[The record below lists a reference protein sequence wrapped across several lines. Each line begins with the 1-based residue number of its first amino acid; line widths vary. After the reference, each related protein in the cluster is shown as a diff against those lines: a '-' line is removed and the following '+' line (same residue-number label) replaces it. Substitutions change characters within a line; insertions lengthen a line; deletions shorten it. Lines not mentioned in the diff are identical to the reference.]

1 MPEVNMKVTPG
12 EILISVG
19 AIVTLVFSFLHFYT
33 SPSITV
39 HAPFGGATVTT
50 GGGGINAW
58 ASEFVPVVTLIV
70 LFTLVMATQ
79 VLLDKFTD
87 VDFGPGIAGFTW
99 VQVHLALGFF
109 AALESFCWLIA
120 GKGGAG
126 IGVGLIFMLI
136 GSIGCFVGAILLRS
150 ERS

>member
-1 MPEVNMKVTPG
+1 MPEVNLKLTPG
-12 EILISVG
+12 EILISAG

-39 HAPFGGATVTT
+39 HTPFGGSITT
-50 GGGGINAW
+50 GGGVNAW

-70 LFTLVMATQ
+70 VFTLVMATQ
-79 VLLDKFTD
+79 VLLDKFASVD
-87 VDFGPGIAGFTW
+87 VGPGIAGFTW

-126 IGVGLIFMLI
+126 IGIGLILMLI
-136 GSIGCFVGAILLRS
+136 GSVGCLVGAILLRS